1 MNEAVK
7 FLKGTQESFNGLKS
21 YQPGAFYLV
30 IDDTVDSTGKPT
42 NSSTFGKPG
51 RLYYGVNSTTIAP
64 VNQGITTVKNT
75 SELSTMTSKLDTG
88 KFYYSEAENI
98 LCILNGDG
106 RWIQVNVNTALSQT
120 LSSLQVGPTN
130 NDNEVKVVQRLVDNN
145 NNTIE
150 FTHTFVGDDH
160 ITISNDEGNK
170 IVFKLTG
177 INYTLTEG
185 LSNVDAEGTQKKLDF
200 TLSNEGKEPSTV
212 SIVPGPKLNFV
223 DDGGKFTLTLDNEI
237 NIFESNPI
245 DGAGDKD
252 TGFNIKI
259 GGSAVV
265 GDEKSITIDPTI
277 TINNKDYKFKGGNLA
292 LDVYTKTDIDTK
304 LRTLNAMV
312 YRGAI
317 TAIADNGK
325 FTFSNSS
332 LNDGTES
339 LHNGDT
345 FIYSGNDVTY
355 NNNIVRSG
363 DLFIASGVEN
373 ESGNLPTENIE
384 WIYIPSANEPLV
396 EIGDTL
402 NSDNLQ
408 PDFTIQQGLE
418 KLFRLALKSGAG
430 INIGTEIND
439 KDKIITIGH
448 TASHTA
454 ATASTETQV
463 FDQAFTITV
472 NNPKTIDEQGHVT
485 ESQSTTYT
493 LKDTHATIEKENYT
507 FAEGTLVPQIKVD
520 GLSKELSPIDIISD
534 TLKISGSGTTED
546 GANANIHVELEW
558 GSF

>member
-1 MNEAVK
+1 MSEAVK
-7 FLKGTQESFNGLKS
+7 FLKGTQEKFSQLTS

-30 IDDTVDSTGKPT
+30 IDDVSATDSDTYGKP
-42 NSSTFGKPG
+42 S

-64 VNQGITTVKNT
+64 VNQGITTVEN
-75 SELSTMTSKLDTG
+75 TSKLPTANKLNAG
-88 KFYYSEAENI
+88 SFYYSEADNI
-98 LCILNGDG
+98 LCILSGDG
-106 RWIQVNVNTALSQT
+106 KWIQINVDTALSPT
-120 LSSLQVGPTN
+120 LSSLKVGSTN
-130 NDNEVKVVQRLVDNN
+130 NDNEVEVVEKLVDNN
-145 NNTIE
+145 NHIIE

-185 LSNVDAEGTQKKLDF
+185 LSKVSENSEQNKLDF
-200 TLSNEGKEPSTV
+200 TLSNGEKESSTV

-223 DDGGKFTLTLDNEI
+223 DDGGKYTLTLDNEI
-237 NIFESNPI
+237 NKFESIPV

-277 TINNKDYKFKGGNLA
+277 TIDNKDYKFKGGNLA

-317 TAIADNGK
+317 TAIADDGT
-325 FTFSNSS
+325 FTFSNSN
-332 LNDGTES
+332 LNTKKES

-355 NNNIVRSG
+355 NKNTVRSG

-373 ESGNLPTENIE
+373 ESGDLLTENIE

-402 NSDNLQ
+402 NSENLQ

-430 INIGTEIND
+430 INIRTEISD

-454 ATASTETQV
+454 ATESTETQV

-472 NNPKTIDEQGHVT
+472 NNPKTIDAQGHVT

-493 LKDTHATIEKENYT
+493 LKDTHANIEKENYT
-507 FAEGTLVPQIKVD
+507 FVEGTLVPQIKVD
-520 GLSKELSPIDIISD
+520 GLSKELSPIDITSD
-534 TLKISGSGTTED
+534 TLKISGSGTTE
-546 GANANIHVELEW
+546 GAHANIHVELEW